1 MAYARDGQRTAVE
14 GAQGEKLGKLA
25 RALEVELD
33 RKRVKLGTMEE
44 LLTHPM
50 GFGLV
55 TASPVQRA
63 IMRMADGNPLGE
75 LWKHPAVKRAFGSE
89 DEPRAEGKPKEMAV
103 LSAIRCGKSLM
114 AACMAV
120 HWTQVCN
127 VENLGPG
134 EVPRVSIISINKDLA
149 EVIFGHIVGRVMASP
164 ALKGLV
170 MGEPT
175 TDTIVLRH
183 PTGRPVEIKVVA
195 GSRSGSTLVARWSA
209 GAVFDEFPR
218 MLGEGEAVVNWDD
231 MRKAVLLRIL
241 PGSQVVSIGSPW
253 APFGPA
259 YNVVKEHF
267 GRPNRQM
274 IVIKSPGWDMN
285 PQLWTPTAVKDA
297 EEKDPQA
304 FRTDVAAE
312 FAQPEE
318 SLILQDSLDAATRP
332 HPLIEPP
339 KPGVQYSAAIDPATR
354 GNAWTL
360 IVACQE
366 GQTRRVVL
374 TRQWIGTS
382 ALPLRPAAVLAEV
395 AKICKAY
402 RVGVLDSDQYYG
414 DALRDL
420 AAQQKLILIVHAWNE
435 REKLSKFLAL
445 KTMFEQGMV
454 EIPSDP
460 VLRADLSRVKK
471 VLKAS
476 GASISFPRTSDGRHC
491 DYAPCLAMALGRYW
505 QTEEDVQE
513 AQTDLSKMGEE
524 EAKMFKRIIDKSKVN
539 DAWGYSW

>member
-127 VENLGPG
+127 VEKLGPG
-134 EVPRVSIISINKDLA
+134 EIPRVSIISINKDLA

-218 MLGEGEAVVNWDD
+218 MLGEGDAVVNWDD
-231 MRKAVLLRIL
+231 MRKAVLFRIL

-339 KPGVQYSAAIDPATR
+339 KPGVQYSAARQRLDADCGVPGGA
-354 GNAWTL
+354 NKA
-360 IVACQE
+360 
-366 GQTRRVVL
+366 RR
-374 TRQWIGTS
+374 
-382 ALPLRPAAVLAEV
+382 ADEAVDWHL
-395 AKICKAY
+395 
-402 RVGVLDSDQYYG
+402 G
-414 DALRDL
+414 L
-420 AAQQKLILIVHAWNE
+420 AA
-435 REKLSKFLAL
+435 
-445 KTMFEQGMV
+445 
-454 EIPSDP
+454 
-460 VLRADLSRVKK
+460 
-471 VLKAS
+471 AS
-476 GASISFPRTSDGRHC
+476 CCRPG
-491 DYAPCLAMALGRYW
+491 
-505 QTEEDVQE
+505 
-513 AQTDLSKMGEE
+513 
-524 EAKMFKRIIDKSKVN
+524 
-539 DAWGYSW
+539 